1 MRGAARGIS
10 LRTMLILTPHSP
22 FRTPHSTRFRSSNT
36 QSPDLLNLGMQVGVL
51 PEAPVFQGVM
61 SAADGPARNREG
73 AGASPAT
80 LTILS
85 AERGMRSG
93 ARKFLIHSALRVPN
107 SALKEGRQI

>member
-1 MRGAARGIS
+1 MRSAERGIS

-22 FRTPHSTRFRSSNT
+22 FRTPHSTRFRSSIT

-61 SAADGPARNREG
+61 SAADGPARNRED

-80 LTILS
+80 LTISECGTRNAECGVGHANSLFIPRS
-85 AERGMRSG
+85 AFR
-93 ARKFLIHSALRVPN
+93 IPHLR
-107 SALKEGRQI
+107 